1 MDPWQIIGWS
11 IVIVLALILALLA
24 LALVLAMFTS
34 ARALWLRA
42 REVWRKRRVSL
53 AMEPHTGQVWQL
65 RLRGVA
71 SRPLDFYIRITA
83 VSDGLVF
90 IEPLRRDQRGA
101 PKLPTSLTL
110 EQWKSRIQQCDLTYV
125 STPLRASE

>member
-1 MDPWQIIGWS
+1 MDPWQIIGWG
-11 IVIVLALILALLA
+11 IVVVVALILAV
-24 LALVLAMFTS
+24 LALVVVLGLFTS
-34 ARALWLRA
+34 AHEMWLRA
-42 REVWRKRRVSL
+42 REVRHKRKVAL
-53 AMEPHTGQVWQL
+53 ATEPCAGQVWLL

-71 SRPLDFYIRITA
+71 SRPLDFYIRTTA

-90 IEPLRRDQRGA
+90 IEPMRRDQRGA

-125 STPLRASE
+125 STPPRASE